1 VVLNKKVK
9 ERVKN
14 VTITLFGSLNKDMH
28 LHIFIT
34 NQMVGGYT
42 TCWIFTDLFRQFFLK
57 CFPVHDVIITGERDN
72 TIKLY
77 SMLFSIFV
85 TLTKTSFLS
94 KLWLN

>member
-1 VVLNKKVK
+1 MF
-9 ERVKN
+9 
-14 VTITLFGSLNKDMH
+14 TITLFGSLNKDMH

-42 TCWIFTDLFRQFFLK
+42 TCWIFTDLFRRFFLK
-57 CFPVHDVIITGERDN
+57 YFPVHDVIITGEREN

-77 SMLFSIFV
+77 SMLFSNFV
-85 TLTKTSFLS
+85 TLTKTSCVS